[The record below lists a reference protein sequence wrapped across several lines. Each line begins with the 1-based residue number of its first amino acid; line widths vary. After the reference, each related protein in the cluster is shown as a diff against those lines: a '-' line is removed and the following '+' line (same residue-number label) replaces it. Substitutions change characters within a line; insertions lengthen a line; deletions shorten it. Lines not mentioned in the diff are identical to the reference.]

1 MDDQASISSYH
12 SDGLR
17 SAIMQRQRE
26 MNDLNEYRYRTLEN
40 LVKQKDVDL
49 NMEMQKYKNLKDDFE
64 YNLKLLE
71 GRDEELRRYDISF
84 SNMKRMVEEKD
95 AIVSELK
102 SAVAKLESRVKQEQ
116 QRNNE
121 LEVYYQEKIQELRTE
136 AEDLRLS
143 SIEEHKQTVTEYEVL
158 LNDYKKKMRE
168 RDEQTQ
174 MEK

>member
-1 MDDQASISSYH
+1 
-12 SDGLR
+12 
-17 SAIMQRQRE
+17 MQRQRE

-143 SIEEHKQTVTEYEVL
+143 STEEHKQTVTEYEVL